1 MEHNEVK
8 ELPYGIQD
16 FVTIV
21 EQNIY
26 YVDKTM
32 YIPELESQARNLFF
46 IRPRRFGKSVF
57 LNMLHAYY
65 DIRTKDKFQ
74 QWFGDLWIG
83 KHPTPN
89 QGRYQVLHLD
99 FSQVGG
105 TIEELE
111 EKFNFYLGMRLD
123 GFINAYAEYYS
134 EEIIQKVKSTDYAGG
149 KLGLIQQEA
158 QFKGY
163 PLYLIIDEYDN
174 FTNTVLNELGEKVYW
189 AITHAEGFY
198 RDIFKKFKGSF
209 ERIFITGVSP
219 VTLDDVTSGFNIGW
233 HISTKEE
240 FNQMLGF
247 STEDV
252 RELFTYYQKQGKIP
266 ADRDIEAIINEMKPW
281 YDNYCFSKNALET
294 QSKVFN
300 CDMVL
305 YYLRN
310 YMRRGEGPE
319 QMLDP
324 NTKTDYNKMKKLL
337 QLDKLDGDRKGVI
350 KTIAEKGEII
360 GTIEESFPAREL
372 TDPNIFI
379 SLLFYYG
386 MLTIKGVLGEQMILG
401 IPNNNVRKQY
411 YNYLLELYQEEKC
424 LNTTNLKTLFTY
436 MAFEGK
442 WQDALGFMAK
452 AYADISSVRDGI
464 EAERNLQGFFMAY
477 LSLTSYYY
485 TAPELELNHGY
496 CDFFLL
502 PDLTHYP
509 TKHSYI
515 IELKVL
521 SKKEWNEEVKIKDAQ
536 GNECAITKAEKQWRD
551 AEEQINRYAVAPRV
565 EALRQGTQLHKI
577 ILQFEGWEL
586 KRMDEV

>member
-134 EEIIQKVKSTDYAGG
+134 EETIQKVKSTDYAGG

-174 FTNTVLNELGEKVYW
+174 FTNTVLNELGE
-189 AITHAEGFY
+189 
-198 RDIFKKFKGSF
+198 
-209 ERIFITGVSP
+209 
-219 VTLDDVTSGFNIGW
+219 
-233 HISTKEE
+233 
-240 FNQMLGF
+240 
-247 STEDV
+247 
-252 RELFTYYQKQGKIP
+252 
-266 ADRDIEAIINEMKPW
+266 
-281 YDNYCFSKNALET
+281 
-294 QSKVFN
+294 
-300 CDMVL
+300 
-305 YYLRN
+305 
-310 YMRRGEGPE
+310 
-319 QMLDP
+319 
-324 NTKTDYNKMKKLL
+324 
-337 QLDKLDGDRKGVI
+337 
-350 KTIAEKGEII
+350 
-360 GTIEESFPAREL
+360 
-372 TDPNIFI
+372 
-379 SLLFYYG
+379 
-386 MLTIKGVLGEQMILG
+386 
-401 IPNNNVRKQY
+401 
-411 YNYLLELYQEEKC
+411 
-424 LNTTNLKTLFTY
+424 
-436 MAFEGK
+436 
-442 WQDALGFMAK
+442 
-452 AYADISSVRDGI
+452 
-464 EAERNLQGFFMAY
+464 
-477 LSLTSYYY
+477 
-485 TAPELELNHGY
+485 
-496 CDFFLL
+496 
-502 PDLTHYP
+502 
-509 TKHSYI
+509 
-515 IELKVL
+515 
-521 SKKEWNEEVKIKDAQ
+521 
-536 GNECAITKAEKQWRD
+536 
-551 AEEQINRYAVAPRV
+551 
-565 EALRQGTQLHKI
+565 
-577 ILQFEGWEL
+577 
-586 KRMDEV
+586 